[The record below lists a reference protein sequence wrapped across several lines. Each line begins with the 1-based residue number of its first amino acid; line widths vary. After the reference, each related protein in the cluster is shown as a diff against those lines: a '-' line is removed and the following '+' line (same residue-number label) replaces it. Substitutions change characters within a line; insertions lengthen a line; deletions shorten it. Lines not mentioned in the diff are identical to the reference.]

1 MNNLAMQPR
10 YQAIKQH
17 IIDMI
22 ESGQWPAAYR
32 VPSENELSLSFD
44 VSRMTARRAVKELT
58 DEGFLVRSQGIG
70 TFVAEQRP
78 QGSMMEIRNI
88 ADEIASRN
96 QRYSCK
102 VLLLEEQPAT
112 SEVAL
117 ALGVQENSSLFCS
130 TIVHCGNEIPLQW
143 ESRYVIPGLAP
154 DYLSQDF
161 SCLTPN
167 AYLSR
172 IAPITRGDHIVQ
184 AMLPN
189 DDVCIELGLTDKEAC
204 LQVKRRTWCRKGVI
218 SYALLIHPGS
228 RYQLG
233 AELEFNQQV

>member
-1 MNNLAMQPR
+1 MNNSAMQPR

-32 VPSENELSLSFD
+32 VPSENELSLSFE

-58 DEGFLVRSQGIG
+58 DEGFLVRSQGVG

-102 VLLLEEQPAT
+102 ILLLEEQPAS

-117 ALGVQENSSLFCS
+117 ALGVKEGSTLFCS
-130 TIVHCGNEIPLQW
+130 IIVHCGNKMPLQW
-143 ESRYVIPGLAP
+143 ECRYVIPKFAP
-154 DYLSQDF
+154 DYLNQDF
-161 SCLTPN
+161 SHLTPN
-167 AYLSR
+167 AYLSQV
-172 IAPITRGDHIVQ
+172 APITRGDHIVQ
-184 AMLPN
+184 AILPN
-189 DDVCIELGLTDKEAC
+189 DDVCAALDLKDKEAC
-204 LQVKRRTWCRKGVI
+204 LQIKRRTWCRKGVI

-233 AELEFNQQV
+233 AELEFNHL